1 MTFAHGHVTLYY
13 RNCCQ
18 MSDVQHLEICYV
30 LPSHAG
36 TLAILLEQKKL
47 LQVLGNIYYFCLFVF
62 QRILCESI

>member
-13 RNCCQ
+13 RNCYP

-47 LQVLGNIYYFCLFVF
+47 LQVLGNVMFRYVCLFIF
-62 QRILCESI
+62 LKYIL